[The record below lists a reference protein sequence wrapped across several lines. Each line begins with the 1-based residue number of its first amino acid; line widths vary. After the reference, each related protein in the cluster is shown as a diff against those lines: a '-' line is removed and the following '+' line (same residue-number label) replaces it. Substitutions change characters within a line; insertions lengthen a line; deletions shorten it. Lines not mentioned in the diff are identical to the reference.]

1 MCFNDVAGV
10 YGSLVYGISNSI
22 AESTG
27 VIVPY
32 IVAKLT
38 KNVFLKLLRCYFS
51 ILLFYTILANIC

>member
-1 MCFNDVAGV
+1 MCFNDIAGI

-32 IVAKLT
+32 IVAELT
-38 KNVFLKLLRCYFS
+38 KNVH
-51 ILLFYTILANIC
+51 ILH

>member
-1 MCFNDVAGV
+1 VCFNDVAGV

-32 IVAKLT
+32 IVAELT
-38 KNVFLKLLRCYFS
+38 KNVFLKLIRCYFS
-51 ILLFYTILANIC
+51 ILLFYTILANTC